1 MVLTPARLV
10 RLCSCSVL
18 ALLSVPAG
26 AQELDRATPLLE
38 APKEY
43 QARPIQIGPVSAFV
57 GGDVRL
63 EYDSNIYA
71 LPSDKIDDMRAT
83 LAPRVNLAL
92 ESDRFELAAEGS
104 AVIRRYFDNK
114 TENSEA
120 GKAELAGVYRF
131 SETDSIN
138 AAIEWQ
144 RLVEQRGE
152 PESQT
157 DPATSPRRYDRLRGE
172 LAYNHIGS
180 RITIGLKGTA
190 LRNNALARIDEERD
204 FDQYSGQARIGYR
217 VSGIMS
223 AFGEGFIVVRDF
235 DLPFDT
241 SGIDRD
247 SRTYGARVGL
257 AFEPGGLLSGEA
269 AVGVFRFKPDDP
281 AQDSRTGLSV
291 SAALVYAPTPR
302 LAITLDGFRGD
313 VATVRTGARSR
324 TDTRLRLGVQS
335 EVRHNLRL
343 QGSLLYRR
351 SNFVGTGQHERT
363 LAGIVELEYLL
374 SRHIALALMARI
386 ADRSSTRPADEFDR
400 AIFGAEI
407 RFQF

>member
-10 RLCSCSVL
+10 QLCSCSAL
-18 ALLSVPAG
+18 AILSFPAR

-38 APKEY
+38 APREY
-43 QARPIQIGPVSAFV
+43 QAKPIQLGPVSAFI
-57 GGDVRL
+57 GGDARL

-71 LPSDKIDDMRAT
+71 LPADKVDDVRAIIS
-83 LAPRVNLAL
+83 PRVDLKL
-92 ESDRFELAAEGS
+92 ESDRFQLTAEGR

-144 RLVEQRGE
+144 RLVEERGE

-157 DPATSPRRYDRLRGE
+157 DPATSPRRYDQLRGE
-172 LAYNHIGS
+172 MGYTHVGS
-180 RITIGLKGTA
+180 RITLGLKGTA
-190 LRNNALARIDEERD
+190 LRNNALARMDEERD

-223 AFGEGFIVVRDF
+223 AFGEGFIVVRNF
-235 DLPFDT
+235 DLPFDS

-247 SRTYGARVGL
+247 SKTYGGRVGL
-257 AFEPGGLLSGEA
+257 SFEPGGLISGEA

-281 AQDSRTGLSV
+281 VLDSRTGLSV
-291 SAALVYAPTPR
+291 SAALVYTPTPR

-313 VATVRTGARSR
+313 VATVRAGAQSR
-324 TDTRLRLGVQS
+324 TDTRFRLGVQN
-335 EVRHNLRL
+335 EIYHNLRI
-343 QGSLLYRR
+343 QGSVLYRR
-351 SNFVGTGQHERT
+351 SNFVGNSQHERT
-363 LAGIVELEYLL
+363 IAGIVELEYLL
-374 SRHIALALMARI
+374 NRNIALALSARI
-386 ADRSSTRPADEFDR
+386 ADRKSTRPTDDFDR
-400 AIFGAEI
+400 NIFGAEI